1 MCIIGEDKKMA
12 EMISSNDFKTGI
24 TIELNGDPCMVKEF
38 QHVKP
43 GKGAAFVRTKVQNL
57 RTGSTTE
64 LTFRGGEKIPKAT
77 MERKQ
82 MQFLY
87 AEGSD
92 YVFMDNETFDQMS
105 LPVEQLLGKEKFLIE
120 NMDCQINSYKGEIIG
135 IELPM
140 TVVMEVIETEPGIK
154 GDTASGG
161 SKPATLQTG
170 VVVNVPFFVNIGDN
184 IRINTETGEYI
195 ERA

>member
-1 MCIIGEDKKMA
+1 MSIIGEDKQMA
-12 EMISSNDFKTGI
+12 EMISSNDFKTGV

-135 IELPM
+135 IELPT
-140 TVVMEVIETEPGIK
+140 TVVL
-154 GDTASGG
+154 ARQ
-161 SKPATLQTG
+161 LQRLPDG
-170 VVVNVPFFVNIGDN
+170 
-184 IRINTETGEYI
+184 
-195 ERA
+195 